1 MGMIDRFMGIGSTAR
16 TVSDAAVNVS
26 DAFRENATRRMELA
40 EAGYHHALTQFSTEF
55 SAQRCG
61 WFDSAINGINRLP
74 RPLMTFGTIGLF
86 TYAMTEPAGFARRM
100 SGLQAVPE
108 PLWWLLGAI
117 VSFYFGAR
125 EAHYF
130 RGRAAIAKNTDS
142 VPLLRR
148 KAGPVSAQAAE
159 AGQIAFPD
167 NAALQD
173 WAENRSLT

>member
-1 MGMIDRFMGIGSTAR
+1 MGMIERFIGIGGTAR
-16 TVSDAAVNVS
+16 TVSDAAVNVT
-26 DAFRENATRRMELA
+26 DAFRENATRRMELD
-40 EAGYHHALTQFSTEF
+40 EAGYHHAMTQFSAEF

-61 WFDSAINGINRLP
+61 WFDSLINGINRLP

-86 TYAMTEPAGFARRM
+86 AYAMTEPAGFARRM

-130 RGRAAIAKNTDS
+130 RGRGARLKRADS
-142 VPLLRR
+142 VPFLRR
-148 KAGPVSAQAAE
+148 KAGPVSAHAAK

-173 WAENRSLT
+173 WADGRALT